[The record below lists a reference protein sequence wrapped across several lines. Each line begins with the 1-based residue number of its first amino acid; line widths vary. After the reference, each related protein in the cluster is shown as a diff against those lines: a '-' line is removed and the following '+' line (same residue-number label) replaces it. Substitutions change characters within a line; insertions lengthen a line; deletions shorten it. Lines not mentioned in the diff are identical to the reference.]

1 MSRPSRLRASVV
13 VVTKNRP
20 GMLAGLLASLAM
32 QSLAPDEVVVV
43 DNDSTLSY
51 DAVFQEYRGRLPLR
65 TVVERV
71 PGIPAARNRG
81 IAEATGD
88 VILFTDD
95 DCRVEP
101 DWVERMVRPFYLNPH
116 IGIVGGEI
124 LSESRVGG
132 LVEEFCVEETLMR
145 MGRPDG
151 GTA

>member
-1 MSRPSRLRASVV
+1 MSRPPHLRASVV

-20 GMLAGLLASLAM
+20 DLLAGLLASLVA

-51 DAVFQEYRGRLPLR
+51 EAVFEQYRSLLSLR

-95 DCRVEP
+95 DCRAEP
-101 DWVERMVRPFYLNPH
+101 GWVERMVRPFYLNPH
-116 IGIVGGEI
+116 IGAVGGEI
-124 LSESRVGG
+124 LSQSRVGS

-145 MGRPDG
+145 MGRRDEDP
-151 GTA
+151 T

>member
-13 VVTKNRP
+13 VVTKDRP
-20 GMLAGLLASLAM
+20 GMLAGLLASLAI

-43 DNDSTLSY
+43 DNNSTLSY
-51 DAVFQEYRGRLPLR
+51 DAVFDEYRGRLPLH

-88 VILFTDD
+88 IILFTDD

-101 DWVERMVRPFYLNPH
+101 DWVERMMRPFYLNPH
-116 IGIVGGEI
+116 IGVVGGEI

-145 MGRPDG
+145 MGGPGED
-151 GTA
+151 TP